1 MLETLNR
8 PLPKRQIGRLM
19 LVDLGVVL
27 VLLLF
32 PIRTSWKQ
40 FGEASRGRRDKQQQQ
55 LEYTLRLS
63 QAVQAER
70 LQPTLAGEIRSA
82 VEVLEMNTRRLEQPE
97 DSALIQEDLR
107 RLVEA
112 RGLAMIGL
120 SPREPVEGPGY
131 QVRVFNLRTEG
142 SFARHLR
149 LIHDLRSSN
158 VFLAFDRLNLV
169 IANPETRPPGL
180 RMEVELRTVLV
191 PPSLSRQQIAAMLAD
206 TTGASSPRGTPPDS
220 TGRPRP

>member
-1 MLETLNR
+1 M
-8 PLPKRQIGRLM
+8 
-19 LVDLGVVL
+19 
-27 VLLLF
+27 
-32 PIRTSWKQ
+32 
-40 FGEASRGRRDKQQQQ
+40 
-55 LEYTLRLS
+55 EYTLRLS

-70 LQPTLAGEIRSA
+70 LQPILAGEIRSA
-82 VEVLEMNTRRLEQPE
+82 SEVLEMNTRRLEQPE

-149 LIHDLRSSN
+149 LIHDLRNSN

-169 IANPETRPPGL
+169 ISNPESRPPGL
-180 RMEVELRTVLV
+180 RMEAELRTVLV
-191 PPSLSRQQIAAMLAD
+191 PQTLSRQQIAVVLAD
-206 TTGASSPRGTPPDS
+206 TTGASTRSGASPDS